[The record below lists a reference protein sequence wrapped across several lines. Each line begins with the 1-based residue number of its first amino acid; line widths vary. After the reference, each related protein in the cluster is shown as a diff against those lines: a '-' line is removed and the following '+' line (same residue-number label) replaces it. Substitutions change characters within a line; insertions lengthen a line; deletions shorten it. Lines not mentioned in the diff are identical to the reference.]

1 MDNQLRNR
9 VPGPTGPFM
18 LRPTAVLVGTLLLAA
33 CETTVSLE
41 EARQITA
48 SFEGFSYTPPP
59 KTISDVVS
67 LLDQQ
72 KPADP
77 KAVEKARKTATREPP
92 LRAKGDDLANFYW
105 RRGLAARRIGDVK
118 QQIADLKKALRHAVW
133 ADKVRM
139 GQDLSLAEAV
149 GGSFADAIRHLEE
162 SISAGPGKFA
172 PIEQEATLAMLYA
185 RSGDLD
191 AARRSLRMMGLRI
204 TNPGGDKAPGQ
215 VYLIEQRH
223 RKSVPQA
230 TAVILDASGRYEEAE
245 FAYRSSLRLAE
256 DFVQRFAPQG
266 SQRYLPPGY
275 YDRWHY
281 EKDSMRSGLAMLLLR
296 SCPAE
301 WCKSVALYAAPGG

>member
-92 LRAKGDDLANFYW
+92 LSSP
-105 RRGLAARRIGDVK
+105 
-118 QQIADLKKALRHAVW
+118 LKKAPLTGFHPTAKHT
-133 ADKVRM
+133 AAK
-139 GQDLSLAEAV
+139 
-149 GGSFADAIRHLEE
+149 AI
-162 SISAGPGKFA
+162 SP
-172 PIEQEATLAMLYA
+172 
-185 RSGDLD
+185 
-191 AARRSLRMMGLRI
+191 
-204 TNPGGDKAPGQ
+204 
-215 VYLIEQRH
+215 
-223 RKSVPQA
+223 
-230 TAVILDASGRYEEAE
+230 
-245 FAYRSSLRLAE
+245 SSE
-256 DFVQRFAPQG
+256 T
-266 SQRYLPPGY
+266 
-275 YDRWHY
+275 
-281 EKDSMRSGLAMLLLR
+281 MRTI
-296 SCPAE
+296 
-301 WCKSVALYAAPGG
+301 